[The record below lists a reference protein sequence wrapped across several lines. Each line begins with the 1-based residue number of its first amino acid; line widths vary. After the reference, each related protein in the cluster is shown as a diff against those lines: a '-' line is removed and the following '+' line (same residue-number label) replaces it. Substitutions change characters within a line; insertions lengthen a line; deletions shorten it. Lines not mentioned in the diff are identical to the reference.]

1 MMDPELISQI
11 SDLTQKV
18 EELETVL
25 FNLMKMSIERDAKL
39 EALIEILE
47 AFNVIDVT
55 QSTSGLQIL

>member
-1 MMDPELISQI
+1 MDPELISQI

-25 FNLMKMSIERDAKL
+25 FNLMKMSIECDAKL

>member
-47 AFNVIDVT
+47 AFIVIDVT